1 VLAAPSPS
9 TYEALLA
16 EQEAWATQSDKRTV
30 EFLSVL
36 AASGGKA
43 IGNAGARQSERDVTW
58 RLAVHHSPLW
68 RSTDQ
73 VSWRRR
79 LCEGL
84 LCPVWTGYTRRAK
97 ICKCSAKALRRS
109 CHANG

>member
-43 IGNAGARQSERDVTW
+43 IGNAGARQSEQDVTC
-58 RLAVHHSPLW
+58 LAVHLSPLW

-79 LCEGL
+79 LREGL
-84 LCPVWTGYTRRAK
+84 LCRSAQALPVSPSRQDLQMQCQRAAQK
-97 ICKCSAKALRRS
+97 LPR
-109 CHANG
+109 